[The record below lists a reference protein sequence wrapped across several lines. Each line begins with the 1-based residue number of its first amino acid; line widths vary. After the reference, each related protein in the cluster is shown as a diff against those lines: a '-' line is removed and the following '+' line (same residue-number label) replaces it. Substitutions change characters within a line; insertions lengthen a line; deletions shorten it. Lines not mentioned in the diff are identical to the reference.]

1 LLHLTSFCKK
11 REEHRWFLECHEIP
25 HKLKNK
31 EIEVR
36 GTKAKRYQ
44 LLCTVA
50 NRSRNKEHHGL
61 DLRRQSRRKVATHLV
76 IAATLAATTVGM
88 LPSNNDTYK
97 FIIAVRLFEN
107 RQSPYITLTYIMLL
121 MLIRILYTLSERSK
135 KGSDQTRVATLS
147 RAHCHLG
154 VDSACL
160 TLSKWRR

>member
-1 LLHLTSFCKK
+1 M
-11 REEHRWFLECHEIP
+11 E
-25 HKLKNK
+25 K
-31 EIEVR
+31 EVK

-44 LLCTVA
+44 LFCTIA
-50 NRSRNKEHHGL
+50 DRSRKKKHHGF
-61 DLRRQSRRKVATHLV
+61 DLHRQSKRKVTMHPV
-76 IAATLAATTVGM
+76 VAATMAVTTMGM

-97 FIIAVRLFEN
+97 FIIARLLED

-135 KGSDQTRVATLS
+135 RGSDQTRVATLS